1 MTELPTELP
10 AVIGHRGAAAHAPEN
25 TLASIRRAAML
36 GAKWVEFDVKLT
48 ADGRCIVFHD
58 DRLDRTTDGRGRVAA
73 TTYDEISRLD
83 AGSWFAPG
91 FAGERV
97 PRLEDALGQILEL
110 GLQADIEI
118 KPCSGREAETARAV
132 MAEVMACWPR
142 DRPPPLITSRR
153 AVCLE
158 VARAAAAAWPRG
170 LICLRLP
177 RDWRARLAALDC
189 RILVCRHNRL
199 TRHRVAEM
207 TAAGARVLAFTVN
220 EPRRAAE
227 LVDRGVATII
237 SDAPERILAA
247 VDRGRASGAHNLE
260 HARSL

>member
-1 MTELPTELP
+1 MTELP

-36 GAKWVEFDVKLT
+36 GVKWVEFDAKLT

-158 VARAAAAAWPRG
+158 VARAAAAWPRG

-189 RILVCRHNRL
+189 RILVCRHTRL

-207 TAAGARVLAFTVN
+207 TAAGVQVLAFTVN

-237 SDAPERILAA
+237 SDAPDRVLPAVGGEDAAKARNPERTP
-247 VDRGRASGAHNLE
+247 
-260 HARSL
+260 SL